1 MFKTF
6 ISIIAIG
13 FALTGCGGRT
23 RDQVMKTLL
32 LIIGIVFMPFFYFG
46 FILAGIYTPMS
57 DLYKSL
63 VEHYKSN
70 EPFGGFDA

>member
-1 MFKTF
+1 
-6 ISIIAIG
+6 
-13 FALTGCGGRT
+13 
-23 RDQVMKTLL
+23 MKTLL
-32 LIIGIVFMPFFYFG
+32 LIIGMAFMPFFYFG

-70 EPFGGFDA
+70 EPFGGFDDGMSVAISTIEEHFGVEE